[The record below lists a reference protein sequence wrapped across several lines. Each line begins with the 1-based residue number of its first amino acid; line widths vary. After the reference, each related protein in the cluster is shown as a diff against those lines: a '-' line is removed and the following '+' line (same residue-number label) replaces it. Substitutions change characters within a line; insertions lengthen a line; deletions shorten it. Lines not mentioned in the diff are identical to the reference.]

1 MDDDDE
7 EEEEEE
13 DDDDSC
19 SFRIVRLLGIGE
31 IAFKILLCAKLDVVE
46 REGSEMLAFER
57 FSLDIEGIVD
67 FFLEQR

>member
-1 MDDDDE
+1 MDDDDDE
-7 EEEEEE
+7 EEEED

-19 SFRIVRLLGIGE
+19 SFRIVRLFGIGE
-31 IAFKILLCAKLDVVE
+31 IAFKILLCAKLAVVK